1 MSEMTYD
8 VAAVKREW
16 VGKVVRQTRGRY
28 PVEHDPIRRHCH
40 MVGDSNPLFLDPT
53 FAETGP
59 YGAVIVPPTT
69 LVAYFSGNGPWPP
82 RPKVKGHRSGPGFAS
97 GVPTPGD
104 RGINLKT
111 AWEFFQPVRVGD
123 WLSAEQVIADV
134 FLRPIRLDPEAVCIV
149 TDTEITNQRGEI
161 VAINTNTVLVHR
173 SPKQVAEADDTQ
185 QVT

>member
-1 MSEMTYD
+1 
-8 VAAVKREW
+8 
-16 VGKVVRQTRGRY
+16 
-28 PVEHDPIRRHCH
+28 
-40 MVGDSNPLFLDPT
+40 
-53 FAETGP
+53 
-59 YGAVIVPPTT
+59 
-69 LVAYFSGNGPWPP
+69 
-82 RPKVKGHRSGPGFAS
+82 
-97 GVPTPGD
+97 VPTPGD

-111 AWEFFQPVRVGD
+111 AWEFVQPVRVGD

-134 FLRPIRLDPEAVCIV
+134 FLRPIRLDPEAVCII